1 MFWSLPLILI
11 KKTLTAIH
19 VSFWHWPKNL
29 IYFLPSPLKF
39 FIFFPH
45 FLKNKNTTNN
55 TFMKKKN
62 KKRTTPTTRTNNN
75 NNPISSNN
83 NKEKR
88 KTNLQTKSNHLQHL
102 HSYSNLKYK
111 TFKNSNSSSQKHQQ
125 HSIYLRK
132 IRNWCRSSTLDSIGC
147 CAGYP
152 NWI

>member
-1 MFWSLPLILI
+1 
-11 KKTLTAIH
+11 
-19 VSFWHWPKNL
+19 
-29 IYFLPSPLKF
+29 
-39 FIFFPH
+39 
-45 FLKNKNTTNN
+45 
-55 TFMKKKN
+55 MKKKK

-83 NKEKR
+83 NKEKK

-132 IRNWCRSSTLDSIGC
+132 NWKLVSFFNLGFNWVLCQLSQLDLAPKSLFLIINFWVFI
-147 CAGYP
+147 AGFFQLLVVVVVDVLKILVDFP
-152 NWI
+152 IVIESGKK